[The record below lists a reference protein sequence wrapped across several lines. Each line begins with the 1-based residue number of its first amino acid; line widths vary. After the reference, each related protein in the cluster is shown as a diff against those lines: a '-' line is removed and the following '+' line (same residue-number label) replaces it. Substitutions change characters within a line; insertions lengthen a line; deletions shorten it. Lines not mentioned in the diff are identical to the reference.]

1 MNPSLRLR
9 RPIWLLLAASG
20 GLCGMPALAGGWQQ
34 SISLP
39 ATLEYDTNPTLVPTG
54 KTEIWRARLAPA
66 YSLTGAYGVDE
77 YKAGLGL
84 MIERPSDRAVSSAR
98 QDPNLSL
105 GWRRQ
110 TETGEFGLTA
120 KYDRASTRSST
131 LEETGSV
138 VRDGTR
144 TTKSLLGNWR
154 SAISERSSLA
164 ADAQRTSVGY
174 DSGTLTGYNNL
185 SAGLTYTYAWSAR
198 AEPFLRVSASRYEPD
213 SALVSSSN
221 HYTALGGV
229 KIKSSENLE
238 WTAQAGMSR
247 VSGRTSDTGWLG
259 SFVMRYLGE
268 RSDYSLDIG
277 RSISPSGQ
285 GGFIEADQIKGT
297 WAYAVDPLT
306 RAGLEASVRKSKG
319 ATPNTIQQVGG
330 WVSHELSP
338 LWSSRL
344 FYLHKLRQQTGQSDA
359 SGNVLGVT
367 LVYSHPDF

>member
-1 MNPSLRLR
+1 
-9 RPIWLLLAASG
+9 
-20 GLCGMPALAGGWQQ
+20 MPALAGGWQQ

-54 KTEIWRARLAPA
+54 RTEIWKARLAPA
-66 YSLTGAYGVDE
+66 YNLTGTYSADE

-84 MIERPSDRAVSSAR
+84 MIERPSDRSISAAR

-120 KYDRASTRSST
+120 KYDKASTQT
-131 LEETGSV
+131 TALEETGVV

-154 SAISERSSLA
+154 SSLSERSSLA
-164 ADAQRTSVGY
+164 ADAQRTKIAY
-174 DSGTLTGYNNL
+174 DSGTLTGYDNL
-185 SAGLTYTYAWSAR
+185 TGSITYNYAWSAR

-213 SALVSSSN
+213 SALLSSSN
-221 HYTALGGV
+221 HYTAMGGL
-229 KIKSSENLE
+229 KFNASENLE

-247 VSGRTSDTGWLG
+247 VTGRASDTGWLG
-259 SFVMRYLGE
+259 SFVMRYLSE

-277 RSISPSGQ
+277 RSISPSGE
-285 GGFIEADQIKGT
+285 GGFVEADQIRGA
-297 WAYAVDPLT
+297 WAYAVDALT
-306 RAGLEASVRKSKG
+306 RAGLDASVRKSKG
-319 ATPNTIQQVGG
+319 ATPNTIQQIGA
-330 WVSHELSP
+330 WVSHDLSP

-344 FYLHKLRQQTGQSDA
+344 YYLHKQRQQAGQSDA